1 MLNHTQE
8 CNQQNPNC
16 GNPTVCII
24 PFLQEI
30 KEGGV
35 EMGIGKLDLK
45 RLNTVCVTKSGKSK
59 PVSKDAHLSEKT
71 IKKEND
77 YCKS

>member
-1 MLNHTQE
+1 
-8 CNQQNPNC
+8 
-16 GNPTVCII
+16 
-24 PFLQEI
+24 
-30 KEGGV
+30 
-35 EMGIGKLDLK
+35 MGIGKLDLK